1 MADKNE
7 LSSAKH
13 RLANSRQAIVRYM
26 GHEDAPEESAVHDG
40 SAGISPGTA
49 QIDTSAGTWALTRQV
64 ATAWWRGHPAHLAI
78 DVATPMVQSYAE
90 KQPLKLLGIS
100 AGIGAVIVVLRP
112 WRLIS
117 LTGLLIAALKSS
129 ELSSV
134 AKSFMPS
141 SRQHDGYP

>member
-1 MADKNE
+1 MTDKNE
-7 LSSAKH
+7 LSSAKQ

-26 GHEDAPEESAVHDG
+26 GHEEAADEPEAHDG
-40 SAGISPGTA
+40 SAGVSPGTA
-49 QIDTSAGTWALTRQV
+49 QIDTSAGTWALTKQV
-64 ATAWWRGHPAHLAI
+64 ASAWWRGHPAHLAL

-117 LTGLLIAALKSS
+117 LTGLVIAALKSS

-134 AKSFMPS
+134 AKSFLPTG
-141 SRQHDGYP
+141 RQHDGYP